1 MDKTPFDQNAICRIN
16 VMKSV
21 VKNCVNFFLLVQ
33 HVPASPSQTK
43 MRLTKNKG
51 TKNNNFV
58 FESLQFQ
65 GRERERER

>member
-33 HVPASPSQTK
+33 HVPASPS
-43 MRLTKNKG
+43 
-51 TKNNNFV
+51 
-58 FESLQFQ
+58 
-65 GRERERER
+65 